1 LKLQI
6 FTISG
11 RRIAMNNKEQLIQEL
26 EQASDYLVEEVLN
39 FLLFTKNRKQS
50 LSLQDS
56 KNMEMQ
62 LKEMADDLEI
72 QAENKVVNE
81 EFLTTEMDGLT

>member
-1 LKLQI
+1 MQI
-6 FTISG
+6 FTISEI
-11 RRIAMNNKEQLIQEL
+11 RITMNNKEQLIQEL

-50 LSLQDS
+50 SLQDS
-56 KNMEMQ
+56 NYMEMQ

-72 QAENKVVNE
+72 QVENKVVNK

>member
-1 LKLQI
+1 
-6 FTISG
+6 
-11 RRIAMNNKEQLIQEL
+11 MNNKEQLIQEL

-50 LSLQDS
+50 SLQDS
-56 KNMEMQ
+56 NYMEMQ

-72 QAENKVVNE
+72 QVENKVVNK

>member
-6 FTISG
+6 FTISV
-11 RRIAMNNKEQLIQEL
+11 RKIAMNNKEQLIQEL

-50 LSLQDS
+50 LSIQDS

>member
-1 LKLQI
+1 
-6 FTISG
+6 
-11 RRIAMNNKEQLIQEL
+11 MNNKEQLIQEL

-50 LSLQDS
+50 SLQDS
-56 KNMEMQ
+56 NYMEMQ

-72 QAENKVVNE
+72 QAENKVVNK

>member
-1 LKLQI
+1 MQI
-6 FTISG
+6 FTISEI
-11 RRIAMNNKEQLIQEL
+11 RITMNNKEQLIQEL

-50 LSLQDS
+50 SLQDS
-56 KNMEMQ
+56 NYMEMQ

-72 QAENKVVNE
+72 QAENKVVNK

>member
-1 LKLQI
+1 
-6 FTISG
+6 
-11 RRIAMNNKEQLIQEL
+11 MNNKEQLIQEL

-50 LSLQDS
+50 LSIQDS